1 MINDNVVE
9 QKSFNFA
16 VRIVNL
22 YRHLL
27 SEFKEYTISKQ
38 ILRSGT
44 SIGAN
49 VAEAIQAQSRPDF
62 VSKLNIAL
70 KESTETKYWLKL
82 MKATGYLTDKEY
94 NSLFDDCTEIEKLLT
109 TIIKTTKKNST
120 KDLKRKLT
128 D

>member
-82 MKATGYLTDKEY
+82 MKATGYLTEKEY
-94 NSLFDDCTEIEKLLT
+94 NSLFDDCTEIEKILT

>member
-16 VRIVNL
+16 IRIVNL

-82 MKATGYLTDKEY
+82 MKATGYLTEKEY
-94 NSLFDDCTEIEKLLT
+94 YSLFDDCTEIEKILT

-120 KDLKRKLT
+120 KDLKRKIT

>member
-16 VRIVNL
+16 IRIVNL

-94 NSLFDDCTEIEKLLT
+94 YSLFDDCTEIEKILT

-120 KDLKRKLT
+120 KDLKRKIT